1 MATIPLSF
9 ISGGGGGSDE
19 VTASSA
25 QVLKGYTAITTDS
38 NDEPKEGTIPL
49 LLAQTIFA
57 NIADQIIYK
66 GKYLSGDQTI
76 KALSQI
82 NLSADNIKKGI
93 TVSVQNG
100 NGDVFSVEGNYS
112 TPSSG
117 QSPVTADK
125 MLSGYS
131 GFVNGGAEVKG
142 NIATQAGGTFY
153 ATQADQTIVAAQKYC
168 DGNINVSRLTQSNLD
183 AANIVRGKTISVNN
197 GNTNVWSVAGN
208 SNNLK
213 MVSGTVEAQVTSTGD
228 YQNDYLQIAPGI
240 TPVYGFCYNYN
251 WNTDLTIYINGV
263 HYRYGLVNDGGS
275 GTAKYYKTISYTN
288 TSSATRLY
296 TRGNGSQKVMYFLW
310 GY

>member
-1 MATIPLSF
+1 MAKIPLSF

-49 LLAQTIFA
+49 LPAQTIFA
-57 NIADQIIYK
+57 NIIDQIIYK
-66 GKYLSGDQTI
+66 GKYLSGDQII
-76 KALSQI
+76 KALTQA
-82 NLSADNIKKGI
+82 NLSADNIKKGV

-100 NGDVFSVEGNYS
+100 NGNVFSVGGTYS

-117 QSPVTADK
+117 QNPVEADK

-142 NIATQAGGTFY
+142 NIASQAGGTFY
-153 ATQADQTIVAAQKYC
+153 ATQADQTIVTAQKYC
-168 DGNINVSRLTQSNLD
+168 DGDINVSKLTQTNLD

-197 GNTNVWSVAGN
+197 GNANVWSVAGG
-208 SNNLK
+208 SNTLK
-213 MVSGTVEAQVTSTGD
+213 MVSGIATGSVGSD
-228 YQNDYLQIAPGI
+228 GYLTIAPGI
-240 TPVYGFCYNYN
+240 TPIYGFWHDQN
-251 WNTDLTIYINGV
+251 WSTDFTIYVSGV
-263 HYRYGLVNDGGS
+263 NYRYGNLYNDDD
-275 GTAKYYKTISYTN
+275 YRTISYTN
-288 TSSATRLY
+288 TSSSTRLY
-296 TRGNGSQKVMYFLW
+296 TRTGGDARIMYFLW

>member
-57 NIADQIIYK
+57 NITDQIIYK
-66 GKYLSGDQTI
+66 DKYLSGDQTI

-82 NLSADNIKKGI
+82 NLSADNIKKGV

-125 MLSGYS
+125 MLSDYS

-142 NIATQAGGTFY
+142 NIASQAGGTFY
-153 ATQADQTIVAAQKYC
+153 ATQSDQTIVMAGKYC
-168 DGNINVSRLTQSNLD
+168 SDNVYVKKLTQTNL
-183 AANIVRGKTISVNN
+183 APANILRGKTISVNN
-197 GNTNVWSVAGN
+197 GNVNVFSEAGN
-208 SNNLK
+208 ANTLK
-213 MVSGTVEAQVTSTGD
+213 MVSGTVEAQVVQTGD
-228 YQNDYLQIAPGI
+228 YQNNYIQIAPGI
-240 TPVYGFCYNYN
+240 TPIYGFCYNYN
-251 WNTDLTIYINGV
+251 WDTDITIYVNGT
-263 HYRYGLVNDGGS
+263 HYRYGLVNSSGS
-275 GTAKYYKTISYTN
+275 GPARYYKTIGYTN

-296 TRGNGSQKVMYFLW
+296 CRGNETYKIPYFLW